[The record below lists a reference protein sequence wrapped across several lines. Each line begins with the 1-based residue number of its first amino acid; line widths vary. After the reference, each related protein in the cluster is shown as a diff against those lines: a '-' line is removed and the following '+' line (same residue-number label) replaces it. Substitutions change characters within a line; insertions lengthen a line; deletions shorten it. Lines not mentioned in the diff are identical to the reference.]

1 MFALI
6 GYSQERLL
14 YVYLQTFLTF
24 NQSKLNSCIVQDIRF
39 FVDRF
44 ITYLAYNMRGLKC
57 KSHPVPSYHFRNHKE
72 GNLICKENHLKK
84 STRKSNMAATTRDF
98 GTRAPRKTPTL
109 QATHM
114 ILCRLKSTCL
124 LSNQQT
130 Y

>member
-57 KSHPVPSYHFRNHKE
+57 KSHPVTSYHFHNHKE
-72 GNLICKENHLKK
+72 GNLICEENHLKK
-84 STRKSNMAATTRDF
+84 STRKSNMAA
-98 GTRAPRKTPTL
+98 PTWRL
-109 QATHM
+109 RPE
-114 ILCRLKSTCL
+114 ILALARPEKRLHCKL
-124 LSNQQT
+124 PIWF
-130 Y
+130 YVV